1 MSHATGKILQLLIT
15 KRYIRFCREERG
27 QALAEFALILPAL
40 ALLIFASLTIGLV
53 IMADFN
59 LRSAAREAARVGAEV
74 GTQRSPYSKAT
85 QWAEAKAKAVLEDRG
100 LDPAHLSPPNFSLV
114 ASDGSSIPPGS
125 YPRNGVFC
133 VELTYDYPLPLID
146 FSSLPIPLDLGTGG
160 FFTLQAKGCNYVQE
174 HKSRWP

>member
-1 MSHATGKILQLLIT
+1 MA
-15 KRYIRFCREERG
+15 KRRIRFCHEERG
-27 QALAEFALILPAL
+27 QALVEFALILPIL
-40 ALLIFASLTIGLV
+40 ALLIFASLTLGLV

-74 GTQRSPYSKAT
+74 GTQRSPYSKAI
-85 QWAEAKAKAVLEDRG
+85 QWAEAKARTVLEDRG
-100 LDPAHLSPPNFSLV
+100 LDTAYLSIDFSGND
-114 ASDGSSIPPGS
+114 SS

-133 VELTYDYPLPLID
+133 IELTYDYPLPLID

-160 FFTLQAKGCNYVQE
+160 FFTLQAKGCNYIQK

>member
-1 MSHATGKILQLLIT
+1 MA
-15 KRYIRFCREERG
+15 KRCIRFCLEERG
-27 QALAEFALILPAL
+27 QALAELALILPAL

-100 LDPAHLSPPNFSLV
+100 LDTRYLSPPDFSSND
-114 ASDGSSIPPGS
+114 SD
-125 YPRNGVFC
+125 YPRDGIFC
-133 VELTYDYPLPLID
+133 IELTYDYPLPLID
-146 FSSLPIPLDLGTGG
+146 FSSLPLPLDLGAGG
-160 FFTLQAKGCNYVQE
+160 FFTLQAKGCNYIQK

>member
-1 MSHATGKILQLLIT
+1 MSHATGKVLQLLMT
-15 KRYIRFCREERG
+15 ERYIRFCQEERG

-74 GTQRSPYSKAT
+74 GTQVAPYDKAT
-85 QWAEAKAKAVLEDRG
+85 DRADAKARVVLEDRG
-100 LDPAHLSPPNFSLV
+100 LDTGYLLPPVMWVVDFSGKD
-114 ASDGSSIPPGS
+114 SS
-125 YPRNGVFC
+125 YPRDGVFC
-133 VELTYDYPLPLID
+133 IELTYDYPLPLVD
-146 FSSLPIPLDLGTGG
+146 FSSIPFDIGSGG
-160 FFTLQAKGCNYVQE
+160 FFTLQAKGCNYIQK

>member
-1 MSHATGKILQLLIT
+1 MT
-15 KRYIRFCREERG
+15 KRYIRFCQEERG
-27 QALAEFALILPAL
+27 QALAEFALILPIL
-40 ALLIFASLTIGLV
+40 ALLIFASLTLGLV

-100 LDPAHLSPPNFSLV
+100 LDTGPGYLSIDFS
-114 ASDGSSIPPGS
+114 DNDIS
-125 YPRNGVFC
+125 YPRDGIFC
-133 VELTYDYPLPLID
+133 IELTYDYPLPLID
-146 FSSLPIPLDLGTGG
+146 FSSLPLPLGLGTGG
-160 FFTLQAKGCNYVQE
+160 FFTLQAKGCNYIQK